1 MLQRGSR
8 VHILFS
14 ILVHDETTS
23 GKRVLTRSVK
33 APQIKKKKE
42 CKLFFQS
49 IEVLRALTQCQ
60 TKSGNCTTIIKMKS
74 LWWLVHT
81 LVVL

>member
-33 APQIKKKKE
+33 APQIKKKKNVNY
-42 CKLFFQS
+42 FFS
-49 IEVLRALTQCQ
+49 PL
-60 TKSGNCTTIIKMKS
+60 KS
-74 LWWLVHT
+74 
-81 LVVL
+81 